1 MIKRYYDFINEGLIF
16 GQLPNIDWLNIL
28 CEDLDDDL
36 NIVILEDRLCDDVGG
51 LVNATDVRYITNNQV
66 FACTEIHIQ
75 NNNGLQFKKLYNT
88 RLLINKIQKKIELES
103 YKVIQNDAA
112 DTFFSKKGGY
122 IRLVIYPINTIK

>member
-16 GQLPNIDWLNIL
+16 GQLPNIDWLDIL